1 MPALPGRLANARP
14 MQQRVKVPAAAK
26 CTARPT
32 PTPPDPPPTP
42 SPPTPTPDGVYVFAE
57 SRAAPSQVSVIQQNL
72 VGASNTGALCA
83 NLSASGGRLRD
94 GETTG
99 PNSIAR
105 PMYPLC
111 AQCSMQ
117 RPPPQRMGAARLH
130 APAAIVAGR
139 AAASWL
145 AACRSWLA
153 GRSLNTPLLLPV
165 VPGPHATAPSSPQC
179 PARPPRSISM
189 ARARS
194 SSRQTSRG
202 PPPLP
207 TPAAAAATA

>member
-1 MPALPGRLANARP
+1 MPALPERLACVRP
-14 MQQRVKVPAAAK
+14 VQQSMQAPAAAK
-26 CTARPT
+26 SHGFPPPPHP
-32 PTPPDPPPTP
+32 PTPPPTLI
-42 SPPTPTPDGVYVFAE
+42 PDGVYVFAE

-83 NLSASGGRLRD
+83 NLSASGGRMRG
-94 GETTG
+94 GEMAG
-99 PNSIAR
+99 ANSVAR
-105 PMYPLC
+105 PLYPLC

-117 RPPPQRMGAARLH
+117 RLPPQRMGAARLR
-130 APAAIVAGR
+130 ALAAIAAGS

-153 GRSLNTPLLLPV
+153 GRSPNTPLLLPA
-165 VPGPHATAPSSPQC
+165 VPGPHSAAPSSPQC

-194 SSRQTSRG
+194 SLRQTSRG